1 MSSKPDGDWKYILCY
16 RDHGT
21 KICFLRPLATKTV
34 RSVAWALLDIFSV
47 IAPPVR
53 LQTDNGL
60 EFSNIA
66 NAAADSG
73 GGDAADG
80 ISEEMVPFFF
90 LPLAPCPHCGIID
103 FEIEINDFNLKII
116 DFNLEIN
123 DYTVRARGKGQEK
136 KGTISSLTPSAS
148 APASPA
154 PLSAAAF
161 AIFWNSRP
169 LSVCNRTGGAIT
181 EKMSSN
187 AHATERTVLVARGRK
202 KHILVPWSL

>member
-90 LPLAPCPHCGIID
+90 LPLAPCPHCGIIN

-116 DFNLEIN
+116 DFNLKINDFNLKIIDFNLEIDIFNLKIIDFNLEIN
-123 DYTVRARGKGQEK
+123 DLNLKIIDFNLEILSKSFAFVRCVRLSTSSSTCGQ
-136 KGTISSLTPSAS
+136 GPY
-148 APASPA
+148 
-154 PLSAAAF
+154 
-161 AIFWNSRP
+161 W
-169 LSVCNRTGGAIT
+169 
-181 EKMSSN
+181 
-187 AHATERTVLVARGRK
+187 
-202 KHILVPWSL
+202 

>member
-103 FEIEINDFNLKII
+103 FEIEIND
-116 DFNLEIN
+116 
-123 DYTVRARGKGQEK
+123 
-136 KGTISSLTPSAS
+136 
-148 APASPA
+148 
-154 PLSAAAF
+154 
-161 AIFWNSRP
+161 
-169 LSVCNRTGGAIT
+169 
-181 EKMSSN
+181 
-187 AHATERTVLVARGRK
+187 
-202 KHILVPWSL
+202 

>member
-1 MSSKPDGDWKYILCY
+1 MISITPILL
-16 RDHGT
+16 
-21 KICFLRPLATKTV
+21 KSMIL
-34 RSVAWALLDIFSV
+34 V
-47 IAPPVR
+47 I
-53 LQTDNGL
+53 
-60 EFSNIA
+60 E
-66 NAAADSG
+66 
-73 GGDAADG
+73 
-80 ISEEMVPFFF
+80 
-90 LPLAPCPHCGIID
+90 IID
-103 FEIEINDFNLKII
+103 FDVKINDFEIKIIDFEIEINDFDFQIIDCEIEINDFNLKII
-116 DFNLEIN
+116 DFNLENN
-123 DYTVRARGKGQEK
+123 DDTVRARGKGQEK
-136 KGTISSLTPSAS
+136 KGTISSLMPSAS